1 MEKVVLTQISLE
13 EFREIIR
20 EEIHRAFKQLDF
32 GSSTE
37 DFDEI
42 LDVNKACQF
51 LGVSKS
57 TIYKKTSDREIP
69 HSKVGKRL
77 YFKRSE
83 LIEWISEGRQK
94 TMKDIEQEAYDY
106 LNSKRRKYRNK

>member
-1 MEKVVLTQISLE
+1 MLTQISVE

-20 EEIHRAFKQLDF
+20 EEIRHAFKQLDI

-37 DFDEI
+37 AFDEI
-42 LDVNKACQF
+42 LDVNKVCQF

-57 TIYKKTSDREIP
+57 TIYKKTSEREIP

-94 TMKDIEQEAYDY
+94 TMWDIEQEAYDY
-106 LNSKRRKYRNK
+106 LNSKRGKYRNGKKS

>member
-1 MEKVVLTQISLE
+1 MEKVVLTQISIE

-20 EEIHRAFKQLDF
+20 EEIHCAFKQLDF

-37 DFDEI
+37 AFDEI

-57 TIYKKTSDREIP
+57 TIYKKTSEREIP

-94 TMKDIEQEAYDY
+94 TTRDIEMDAERY
-106 LNSKRRKYRNK
+106 LARKRKFR